1 MNLKNATSS
10 GRDERVVNF
19 PPRKPKSI
27 AARRDKSAALVSGAN
42 SSVRDFSKYQ
52 KSPGSSDYRHRMT
65 MNIIVFAFSS
75 TLVMAGVWIALRL
88 TPHS

>member
-1 MNLKNATSS
+1 VNLKDAKPS
-10 GRDERVVNF
+10 GRDERVVQF
-19 PPRKPKSI
+19 RPRKLKSVV
-27 AARRDKSAALVSGAN
+27 AHRDKSGALDGGTD

-52 KSPGSSDYRHRMT
+52 KSPGGSDYRHRMT

>member
-1 MNLKNATSS
+1 MNLKDAQSS
-10 GRDERVVNF
+10 GPDARVVQF
-19 PPRKPKSI
+19 RPRKRKF
-27 AARRDKSAALVSGAN
+27 AVTRRDKPAARDTGMDSP
-42 SSVRDFSKYQ
+42 VRDFSKYQ
-52 KSPGSSDYRHRMT
+52 KSPGVSDYRHRMT